1 MTRRS
6 FTCVSLSALLRA
18 QQRQLPEAFDRLYNL
33 DFDTA
38 LGLFEQDCR
47 REPRNPDHFNN
58 YAYGLLYRALFRADA
73 LEGGLALSVGQYLR
87 RPKVPFGGEQRQK
100 FHEALSRAEA
110 AARGLGETPESV
122 YALGVA
128 QTHRANLSLL
138 VDKEWRA
145 ALEAGGEARKLHS
158 RVLELQPGFIDALLV
173 PSLHEY
179 IVGSLPFYVR
189 VLGFLVGFSGEKVK
203 GIEGLRK
210 VAAKGQRARI
220 EAQVLLALV
229 EHREDRPERGVEIMK
244 GLVREFPTNHLY
256 RREAALLLLASKR
269 RDEARREM
277 EALSR
282 SHYPFLKPQKLEDY
296 RRDFE
301 VRAKA

>member
-6 FTCVSLSALLRA
+6 FTCASLSALLSA

-33 DFDTA
+33 DFDAA
-38 LGLFEQDCR
+38 LRLFEQDCR
-47 REPRNPDHFNN
+47 REPGNPDHFNN
-58 YAYGLLYRALFRADA
+58 YAYGLLYRALFQADA

-87 RPKVPFGGEQRQK
+87 RPKVPFSAEQRQK
-100 FHEALSRAEA
+100 FHEALSRADA
-110 AARGLGETPESV
+110 AARAQGEAPAAV

-138 VDKEWRA
+138 VDKEWRT
-145 ALEAGGEARKLHS
+145 ALESGGEARKLHS
-158 RVLELQPGFIDALLV
+158 RVLEMEPGFVDAMLV

-189 VLGFLVGFSGEKVK
+189 ALGFLVGFSGEKAK
-203 GIEGLRK
+203 GIEGLRQ
-210 VAAKGQRARI
+210 VAARGQRARI

-229 EHREDRPERGVEIMK
+229 EHREEHPERGVEIMK
-244 GLVREFPTNHLY
+244 SLVRDFPTNHLY

-269 RDEARREM
+269 KEEARREM
-277 EALSR
+277 DALSR
-282 SHYPFLKPQKLEDY
+282 NSYPYLKPQKLQDY

-301 VRAKA
+301 VKARA

>member
-1 MTRRS
+1 MTRRC

-18 QQRQLPEAFDRLYNL
+18 QQRQLPEAFNRLYNL

-38 LGLFEQDCR
+38 LRLFERDCE
-47 REPRNPDHFNN
+47 REPAKPDHFNN
-58 YAYGLLYRALFRADA
+58 LAYGILYRALFEADA

-87 RPKVPFGGEQRQK
+87 RPKVPFRAEQRQR
-100 FHEALSRAEA
+100 FEQALSRAEA
-110 AARGLGETPESV
+110 AATERGETPEAL

-128 QTHRANLSLL
+128 KTHRANLSLL

-145 ALEAGGEARKLHS
+145 ALEAGGEARRLHS
-158 RVLELQPGFIDALLV
+158 RVLALQSNFVDALLV

-189 VLGFLVGFSGEKVK
+189 ALGFLVGFSGEKAK

-210 VAAKGQRARI
+210 VAAQGQRARI

-229 EHREDRPERGVEIMK
+229 EHREEHPERGVEIMQS
-244 GLVREFPTNHLY
+244 LVRDFPTNHLY

-269 RDEARREM
+269 KEEARREM
-277 EALSR
+277 DALSR
-282 SHYPFLKPQKLEDY
+282 NHYPFLKPQKLVDY

-301 VRAKA
+301 VKARA